1 VALRWFGGFVDA
13 VWMYVIIAVAA
24 VVAIAAIVVVSV
36 VLWRRQVRRLLISLT
51 GRRAAVLAAYRA
63 LESVF
68 TSLAEADSEELTAF
82 AMDASSMHRKALE
95 ELHSRM
101 RMQSE
106 ELAELALPKK
116 LWEAADLLSAA
127 AGSLAVETGRVGEA
141 SGPEGVLEALGRID
155 VAGITKAITP
165 AEEEIDRLLA
175 AHGVEDPAVY
185 GGGLY
190 I

>member
-116 LWEAADLLSAA
+116 LWEAAGWGRRPVLRECSRRSEGSMSPASRRPSRRPRRRSTACLPRTASRTRRYTAGGSTSDTRRGVRTTEGGAA
-127 AGSLAVETGRVGEA
+127 
-141 SGPEGVLEALGRID
+141 
-155 VAGITKAITP
+155 
-165 AEEEIDRLLA
+165 
-175 AHGVEDPAVY
+175 
-185 GGGLY
+185 
-190 I
+190 

>member
-1 VALRWFGGFVDA
+1 VNA
-13 VWMYVIIAVAA
+13 VWLYVIIAVVAIA
-24 VVAIAAIVVVSV
+24 AIAAIVVVSV
-36 VLWRRQVRRLLISLT
+36 VLWRRQVRRLLIALT
-51 GRRAAVLAAYRA
+51 GRRAAVVAAYRA

-68 TSLAEADSEELTAF
+68 TSLADADADELTAF
-82 AMDASSMHRKALE
+82 AVDASSVHRKALE

-116 LWEAADLLSAA
+116 LWEAADLLSTA

-155 VAGITKAITP
+155 VAGITAAVTP
-165 AEEEIDRLLA
+165 AEVEIDRLLA
-175 AHGVEDPAVY
+175 VHGVGDSAVY

>member
-1 VALRWFGGFVDA
+1 VNA

-24 VVAIAAIVVVSV
+24 VVAIAAIVVTSI
-36 VLWRRQVRRLLISLT
+36 VLWRRQVRRALLSLT
-51 GRRAAVLAAYRA
+51 GRRAAVVAAYRA
-63 LESVF
+63 LEGVF
-68 TSLAEADSEELTAF
+68 TSLADADSEELTAF
-82 AMDASSMHRKALE
+82 AVDSTSVHRRALE

-106 ELAELALPKK
+106 ELAEMALPKR
-116 LWEAADLLSAA
+116 LWTAADLLSTA

-141 SGPEGVLEALGRID
+141 SGPEGVLDALGKID
-155 VAGITKAITP
+155 VAGITDAITP

-175 AHGVEDPAVY
+175 EHKVPDDAVY

>member
-1 VALRWFGGFVDA
+1 VNA

-24 VVAIAAIVVVSV
+24 IAAIAAIVVVSV
-36 VLWRRQVRRLLISLT
+36 ALWRRQVRRLLIALT
-51 GRRAAVLAAYRA
+51 GRRAAIVAAYRA

-68 TSLAEADSEELTAF
+68 TSLAEADAEELTAF
-82 AMDASSMHRKALE
+82 AVDASSVHRKALE

-141 SGPEGVLEALGRID
+141 AGPEGVLEALGRID
-155 VAGITKAITP
+155 VAGITAAVTP
-165 AEEEIDRLLA
+165 AEAEIDRLLDVHA
-175 AHGVEDPAVY
+175 VGDPAVY